1 MPGSPMQSARP
12 QMWVHVAL
20 ATCVVGLL
28 RAVPF
33 VAVQVSDAPE
43 GRAWLGIG
51 YNAKDFL
58 AYEAFIRQA
67 AEGFGFLVDPYTTA
81 PQDGRFLLLFH
92 QLLGVVCGITGLEPL
107 WVLELSRVPLLAALF
122 VLVWRTAARVH
133 PGHAGAPA
141 AAVWLVGLA
150 SGVEPLVRRLLEGRT
165 PELDRLL
172 AGDLTTL
179 NGWSGFTALHN
190 PLWVA
195 GLCLTLAVL
204 GRALDPQ
211 PRARWPVAVL
221 LVLLHWVHPYSA
233 IVAIGALL
241 TLPVV
246 QMLFGGPWRESV
258 RLAAPL
264 VAAVTVLLPVSLWQM
279 GDPVFREASGG
290 VFGLNALSVF
300 WYPATLGGLFF
311 CAMAGWQRLVADGHP
326 WRFALAA
333 WTLAVVLLHT
343 SPVIN
348 GYHFVFHLCLPVCL
362 VAAPVVADVL
372 SRRSTPPLRAVAG
385 GLSVLLFA
393 PALLV
398 TADDVAENLRDGKVP
413 SETLA
418 IVGRLASEPPGRV
431 LAPAA
436 MGNLIPARTPHRVV
450 VGQWFL
456 TPRFDERLKELD
468 GLVQG
473 ASVDAPRLARVVAAE
488 DLTAVVLPQAF
499 VPAALDAL
507 PGWRALP
514 FERHAL
520 LLR

>member
-1 MPGSPMQSARP
+1 
-12 QMWVHVAL
+12 MWVHVAL

-28 RAVPF
+28 RALPF
-33 VAVQVSDAPE
+33 VAVQVSDAPD
-43 GRAWLGIG
+43 GRAWLGVG

-92 QLLGVVCGITGLEPL
+92 QVLGFVCGLTGLAPGL
-107 WVLELSRVPLLAALF
+107 VLELSRVPLLAALF
-122 VLVWRTAARVH
+122 VLVWRVAARVH
-133 PGHAGAPA
+133 PGHAGVSA

-172 AGDLTTL
+172 VGDLTTL

-190 PLWVA
+190 PLWIG
-195 GLCLTLAVL
+195 GLCMTLALL

-211 PRARWPVAVL
+211 PRARWPVTVL

-233 IVAIGALL
+233 IVAFGALL

-264 VAAVTVLLPVSLWQM
+264 VAAVAVLLPVSLWQM

-300 WYPATLGGLFF
+300 WYPATLGALLP
-311 CAMAGWQRLVADGHP
+311 CALVGWRRLVAGAHP
-326 WRFALAA
+326 WRFGLAA

-372 SRRSTPPLRAVAG
+372 AGRATPRSRVAAGALVAV
-385 GLSVLLFA
+385 LFA

-413 SETLA
+413 GETLA
-418 IVGRLASEPPGRV
+418 IVERLAAEPPGRV

-456 TPRFDERLKELD
+456 TPRFDERVRELD

-473 ASVDAPRLARVVAAE
+473 DRLDAGRLVRVVAAE

-499 VPAALDAL
+499 VAPALGAL
-507 PGWRALP
+507 PGWRATP
-514 FERHAL
+514 FERYAL
-520 LLR
+520 LTR